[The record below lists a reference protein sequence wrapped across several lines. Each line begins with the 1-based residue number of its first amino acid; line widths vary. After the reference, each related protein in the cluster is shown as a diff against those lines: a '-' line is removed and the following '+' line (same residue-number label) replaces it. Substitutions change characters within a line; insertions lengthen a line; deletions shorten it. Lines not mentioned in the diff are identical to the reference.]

1 MKHKLTALCM
11 AALLLLTCGCS
22 LAQENPGTIA
32 ALSDD
37 RLVGVLVTTEY
48 LDLFDME
55 AWLNDNINKLNIGR
69 DTEVSGDTSK
79 YQGRIYAELVE
90 ETLTREDG
98 SEYNHDT
105 YKFPEELNGHLFMS
119 PTMKLENG
127 EDCVTSIVS
136 GAVCDVRSNMISGD
150 AGTSI
155 ELSATIYF
163 DPYAVKRETYLDE
176 ETNQQME
183 HVCFYANPVYQTPEG
198 DVYVTSGMGSSYEV
212 EEELGLGT
220 LSGSVYFTEKFT
232 STENGVTAALENK
245 VTVNYQGVKLAKEI
259 CVLEMSSSNQLLR
272 KISYTPDM
280 FPKELA
286 VSNDAAYVI
295 VETHSTVNEEET
307 LNRQVCTVNA
317 EDETFEVFVPA
328 EDGFAAK
335 QMTNVVTE

>member
-1 MKHKLTALCM
+1 M
-11 AALLLLTCGCS
+11 
-22 LAQENPGTIA
+22 
-32 ALSDD
+32 
-37 RLVGVLVTTEY
+37 
-48 LDLFDME
+48 
-55 AWLNDNINKLNIGR
+55 
-69 DTEVSGDTSK
+69 
-79 YQGRIYAELVE
+79 
-90 ETLTREDG
+90 
-98 SEYNHDT
+98 
-105 YKFPEELNGHLFMS
+105 
-119 PTMKLENG
+119 
-127 EDCVTSIVS
+127 
-136 GAVCDVRSNMISGD
+136 
-150 AGTSI
+150 
-155 ELSATIYF
+155 SATIYF

-183 HVCFYANPVYQTPEG
+183 YVCFYANPVYQTPEG

-259 CVLEMSSSNQLLR
+259 CVLEMSSSDQLLR

-307 LNRQVCTVNA
+307 INRQVCTVNA